1 MKLSK
6 FVLITGSLLL
16 TAGHIRAQDNVCRLT
31 YAYLDKE
38 THTLASIHGVA
49 TFSFK
54 AGDKE
59 VMKSFYHEESGT
71 HITVAAQIP
80 DGDDR
85 RGRRL
90 IALAIAFGEP
100 GFRFADDLFRYVDSA
115 VAESVY
121 DTTDSRVSVSKIV
134 DTPGRT
140 YRFRFGCIRERR
152 K

>member
-6 FVLITGSLLL
+6 LVLITGSLLL
-16 TAGHIRAQDNVCRLT
+16 TASHIRAQDNVCRLT

-38 THTLASIHGVA
+38 THTLASIHDVA

-85 RGRRL
+85 RGKRY
-90 IALAIAFGEP
+90 IGLAIAFGEP
-100 GFRFADDLFRYVDSA
+100 EFRFADDLFRYVDSA
-115 VAESVY
+115 VAETVY
-121 DTTDSRVSVSKIV
+121 DRTDSRASVSRIV
-134 DTPGRT
+134 DTPRRT
-140 YRFRFGCIRERR
+140 YRFRFGCMKGKR